1 MAKYEVKD
9 GVGIIPEWA
18 TEIEDEAFKYCKE
31 LKSISIPP
39 TVTEIGDCAFSGCS
53 SLTTVK
59 VSRNTKIADDAFSNC
74 PNVKIERY

>member
-18 TEIEDEAFKYCKE
+18 TEIEDGAFKYCKE

-53 SLTTVK
+53 SLITVK
-59 VSRNTKIADDAFSNC
+59 VSKNTEIAYEAFKDC
-74 PNVKIERY
+74 PNVQIERY

>member
-9 GVGIIPEWA
+9 DVGIIPEWA

-59 VSRNTKIADDAFSNC
+59 VSKNTEIAYNAFYGC